1 MAHVCVVIH
10 MDDAQVGMQVPC
22 VQFWLTERRKGSWGS
37 WGARRQGLQG
47 ISQPLT
53 RSRSVSQSYRRHLV
67 PVSLSASGPSL
78 LSGTQAPDTY
88 LGEPSPAS
96 QRDRLCQRQTNNYLG
111 ERLWAGRG
119 SPQLA
124 RTELLERESQ
134 RALEHPRESW
144 AFPQRPIL
152 PPKPSHHSSAAQQP
166 SPSRPVAHLLQ
177 AGCQRHP
184 SVPPIMAVYRVC
196 VTTGA
201 YLMAGTLDNISVTLV
216 GTCGES
222 PKQRLDRVGRDF
234 APGSVQKY
242 KIRCSEELG
251 ELLLLRLHKERCT
264 LFPKDSWYCSRI
276 CVTDPGGTLSHFPC
290 YQWIEGY
297 CTIELR
303 PGTARTICQDSLPLL
318 RDHRTRELQA
328 RQECY
333 RSGNRYLPGFPMK
346 IDISSLLY
354 MEPNIRYSAT
364 KTTSLLFN
372 AIPASLGLKLRGLLD
387 RKGSWK
393 KLDDIRNILCCH
405 KTFTSEYVTEHWC
418 EDHFFG
424 YQYLNG
430 VNPVMLHCLSSLPLK
445 LPVTND
451 MVAPLLAPGTCLQ
464 TELERG
470 HIFLADYWILA
481 EAPVHCINGRPQYAA
496 APLCLLWLN
505 PQGALVPLAIQLS
518 QTPGPDSPIF
528 LPTDSDWDWLLA
540 KTWVRNSEFLVHE
553 NNTHFLCTHLLCEAF
568 AMATLRQLPLCHPIY
583 KLLLPHTRYTL
594 QVNTIARATLLN
606 PDGLVDKV
614 TSIGRQGLLY
624 LMSTGLAHFT
634 YTSFCLP
641 DSLRARGVL
650 EIPNYHYR
658 DDGLKIWAAIESFVS
673 EIVGYYYPSDASV
686 QQDSELQAWVGEI
699 FAQAFLGRESSGFP
713 RQLCTLGELVKFLT
727 AIIFNCSAQHA
738 AVNSGQHD
746 FGVWM
751 PNAPSS
757 MRQPPPQTKGATTLK
772 SYLDTLPEVNTTCN
786 NILLFWLVSQ
796 EPKDQRPLGT
806 YLDEHFTEEA
816 PRQSITVFQNRL
828 AQISR
833 DIRERNRCLELPYA
847 YLDPPLIENSVSI

>member
-1 MAHVCVVIH
+1 
-10 MDDAQVGMQVPC
+10 
-22 VQFWLTERRKGSWGS
+22 
-37 WGARRQGLQG
+37 
-47 ISQPLT
+47 
-53 RSRSVSQSYRRHLV
+53 
-67 PVSLSASGPSL
+67 
-78 LSGTQAPDTY
+78 
-88 LGEPSPAS
+88 
-96 QRDRLCQRQTNNYLG
+96 
-111 ERLWAGRG
+111 
-119 SPQLA
+119 
-124 RTELLERESQ
+124 
-134 RALEHPRESW
+134 
-144 AFPQRPIL
+144 
-152 PPKPSHHSSAAQQP
+152 
-166 SPSRPVAHLLQ
+166 
-177 AGCQRHP
+177 
-184 SVPPIMAVYRVC
+184 MAVYRVR
-196 VTTGA
+196 VTTGP
-201 YLMAGTLDNISVTLV
+201 YLRAGTLDNISVTLV
-216 GTCGES
+216 GMCGES
-222 PKQRLDRVGRDF
+222 PKQLLDRMGRDF
-234 APGSVQKY
+234 APGS
-242 KIRCSEELG
+242 
-251 ELLLLRLHKERCT
+251 
-264 LFPKDSWYCSRI
+264 DSWYCSHI
-276 CVTDPGGTLSHFPC
+276 CVNGPDGTLSHFPC

-303 PGTARTICQDSLPLL
+303 PGTARTICQDSVPLL
-318 RDHRTRELQA
+318 LDHRKRELQA

-333 RSGNRYLPGFPMK
+333 CWKVYAPGFPGIVDVSNFEEMESNKKFALTKTTPRADQDDNSGNRYLPGFPMK
-346 IDISSLLY
+346 IDVPSLLH

-364 KTTSLLFN
+364 KTTSLIFN
-372 AIPASLGLKLRGLLD
+372 AIPVSLGMKLRGLID

-393 KLDDIRNILCCH
+393 KLDDIRNIFWCH
-405 KTFTSEYVTEHWC
+405 KTVTSEYVTEHWC
-418 EDHFFG
+418 EDQFFG

-430 VNPVMLHCLSSLPLK
+430 INPVMLHRLSSLPSK

-451 MVAPLLAPGTCLQ
+451 MVGPLLGPGTCLQ
-464 TELERG
+464 TELQRG
-470 HIFLADYWILA
+470 NIFLADYWILA
-481 EAPVHCINGRPQYAA
+481 EAPVHCLNGRQQYVA

-505 PQGALVPLAIQLS
+505 PQGTLMPLAIQLS

-553 NNTHFLCTHLLCEAF
+553 HNTHFLCTHLLCEAF

-606 PDGLVDKV
+606 PEGLVDKV

-624 LMSTGLAHFT
+624 LMSAGLAHFT
-634 YTSFCLP
+634 YTNFCLP
-641 DSLRARGVL
+641 DSLQARGVL
-650 EIPNYHYR
+650 AIPNYHYR

-699 FAQAFLGRESSGFP
+699 FDQAFLGRESSGSLTLVVRSKVEAIRFIQERDDGDWIVVETEGFP
-713 RQLCTLGELVKFLT
+713 RRLCTPKELVKFLT

-746 FGVWM
+746 FGAWM

-757 MRQPPPQTKGATTLK
+757 MRQPPPQTKGTTTLK
-772 SYLDTLPEVNTTCN
+772 SYLETLPEVNVTCN

-806 YLDEHFTEEA
+806 YPDQHFTEEA
-816 PRQSITVFQNRL
+816 PQRSIAAFQSRL

-833 DIRERNRCLELPYA
+833 DIRERNQGLALPYA

>member
-1 MAHVCVVIH
+1 MPRGAFR
-10 MDDAQVGMQVPC
+10 PC
-22 VQFWLTERRKGSWGS
+22 LPALYFAFLTCPTPEQRM
-37 WGARRQGLQG
+37 
-47 ISQPLT
+47 
-53 RSRSVSQSYRRHLV
+53 
-67 PVSLSASGPSL
+67 
-78 LSGTQAPDTY
+78 SGTQAPDIH
-88 LGEPSPAS
+88 LGEPARGTGCVRGKQTSIRVQDCGRREEARAAS
-96 QRDRLCQRQTNNYLG
+96 R
-111 ERLWAGRG
+111 
-119 SPQLA
+119 
-124 RTELLERESQ
+124 ELRREKAQ
-134 RALEHPRESW
+134 EHPRESW
-144 AFPQRPIL
+144 AHPQPYPAPQPLALRPETQPCPACRSSPPGRLLLRPAL
-152 PPKPSHHSSAAQQP
+152 PGHPF
-166 SPSRPVAHLLQ
+166 LL
-177 AGCQRHP
+177 
-184 SVPPIMAVYRVC
+184 PIMAVYRLC
-196 VTTGA
+196 VTTGP
-201 YLMAGTLDNISVTLV
+201 YLRAGTLDNISVTLV

-222 PKQRLDRVGRDF
+222 PKQRLDRMGRDF

-242 KIRCSEELG
+242 KVRCTAELG
-251 ELLLLRLHKERCT
+251 ELLLLRVHKERYA
-264 LFPKDSWYCSRI
+264 FFRKDSWYCSRI
-276 CVTDPGGTLSHFPC
+276 CVTEPDGSVSHFPC

-297 CTIELR
+297 CTVELR

-318 RDHRTRELQA
+318 LDHRTRELRA

-333 RSGNRYLPGFPMK
+333 RWKIYAPGFPCMVDVNSFQEMESDKKFALTKTTTCVDQGDSSGNRYLPGFPMK
-346 IDISSLLY
+346 IDIPSLMY
-354 MEPNIRYSAT
+354 MEPNVRYSAT
-364 KTTSLLFN
+364 KTISLLFN
-372 AIPASLGLKLRGLLD
+372 AIPASLGMKLRGLLD

-393 KLDDIRNILCCH
+393 KLDDMQNIFWCH
-405 KTFTSEYVTEHWC
+405 KTFTTKYVTEHWC

-430 VNPVMLHCLSSLPLK
+430 VNPVMLHCISSLPSK

-451 MVAPLLAPGTCLQ
+451 MVAPLLGQDTCLQ

-470 HIFLADYWILA
+470 NIFLADYWILA
-481 EAPVHCINGRPQYAA
+481 EAPTHCLNGRQQYVA
-496 APLCLLWLN
+496 APLCLLWLS

-528 LPTDSDWDWLLA
+528 LPTDSEWDWLLA

-606 PDGLVDKV
+606 PEGLVDQV
-614 TSIGRQGLLY
+614 TSIGRQGLIY

-634 YTSFCLP
+634 YTNFCLP

-650 EIPNYHYR
+650 AIPNYHYR

-686 QQDSELQAWVGEI
+686 QQDSELQAWTGEI

-713 RQLCTLGELVKFLT
+713 SRLCTPGEMVKFLT

-746 FGVWM
+746 FGAWM

-757 MRQPPPQTKGATTLK
+757 MRQPPPQTKGTTTLK
-772 SYLDTLPEVNTTCN
+772 TYLDTLPEVNISCN
-786 NILLFWLVSQ
+786 NLLLFWLVSQ

-806 YLDEHFTEEA
+806 YPDEHFTEEA
-816 PRQSITVFQNRL
+816 PRRSIAAFQSRL

-833 DIRERNRCLELPYA
+833 DIQERNQGLALPYT

>member
-1 MAHVCVVIH
+1 M
-10 MDDAQVGMQVPC
+10 
-22 VQFWLTERRKGSWGS
+22 
-37 WGARRQGLQG
+37 
-47 ISQPLT
+47 SQPE
-53 RSRSVSQSYRRHLV
+53 
-67 PVSLSASGPSL
+67 GPAVL
-78 LSGTQAPDTY
+78 EAGKQVL
-88 LGEPSPAS
+88 E
-96 QRDRLCQRQTNNYLG
+96 CK
-111 ERLWAGRG
+111 LWAGRG
-119 SPQLA
+119 SSSLQ
-124 RTELLERESQ
+124 R
-134 RALEHPRESW
+134 RALETAQEHPGESW
-144 AFPQRPIL
+144 ALSQAHAAPL
-152 PPKPSHHSSAAQQP
+152 PPRPPPPKSSPAGPAAP
-166 SPSRPVAHLLQ
+166 LLP
-177 AGCQRHP
+177 AGCCCGQFCRGHP
-184 SVPPIMAVYRVC
+184 SLPFTMAVYRLC
-196 VTTGA
+196 VTTGP

-222 PKQRLDRVGRDF
+222 PKQRLDRIGRDF
-234 APGSVQKY
+234 TAGSVQKY
-242 KIRCSEELG
+242 KVRSSAELG
-251 ELLLLRLHKERCT
+251 ELLLLRVHKER
-264 LFPKDSWYCSRI
+264 FAFFRKDSWYCSRI
-276 CVTDPGGTLSHFPC
+276 CVTAPDGTVSHFPC
-290 YQWIEGY
+290 YQWIEGHR
-297 CTIELR
+297 TMELR

-318 RDHRTRELQA
+318 LDHRNRELRA

-333 RSGNRYLPGFPMK
+333 RWKIYAPGFPRMVDVSSFEEMESDKKFALTKMPPRADQGDSSGNRYLPGFPMK
-346 IDISSLLY
+346 IDIPSLLH
-354 MEPNIRYSAT
+354 MEPNIRYSVT
-364 KTTSLLFN
+364 KTTSLLLN
-372 AIPASLGLKLRGLLD
+372 AIPASVGMKLRGLLD

-393 KLDDIRNILCCH
+393 KLDDIRNIFWFH
-405 KTFTSEYVTEHWC
+405 KTFTIEYVTEHWC

-430 VNPVMLHCLSSLPLK
+430 VNPVMLHCLSSLPSK

-451 MVAPLLAPGTCLQ
+451 MVAPLLGPGTCLQ

-470 HIFLADYWILA
+470 NIFLADYWVLA
-481 EAPVHCINGRPQYAA
+481 EAPTHCLNGRPQYAA

-528 LPTDSDWDWLLA
+528 LPTDSEWDWLLA

-606 PDGLVDKV
+606 PEGLVDKV

-634 YTSFCLP
+634 YTNFCLP

-650 EIPNYHYR
+650 AIPNYHYR

-673 EIVGYYYPSDASV
+673 EIVGYYYPSEASV

-713 RQLCTLGELVKFLT
+713 SRLCTPGELVKFLT

-746 FGVWM
+746 FGAWM

-757 MRQPPPQTKGATTLK
+757 MRQPPPQTKGTTTLK
-772 SYLDTLPEVNTTCN
+772 SYLDTLPEVNITCN
-786 NILLFWLVSQ
+786 NLLLFWLVSQ

-806 YLDEHFTEEA
+806 YPDEHFTEEA
-816 PRQSITVFQNRL
+816 PRRSIAAFQSRL

-833 DIRERNRCLELPYA
+833 DIRERNQSLALPYT

>member
-1 MAHVCVVIH
+1 M
-10 MDDAQVGMQVPC
+10 
-22 VQFWLTERRKGSWGS
+22 
-37 WGARRQGLQG
+37 
-47 ISQPLT
+47 SQPE
-53 RSRSVSQSYRRHLV
+53 
-67 PVSLSASGPSL
+67 GPAVL
-78 LSGTQAPDTY
+78 EAGKQVL
-88 LGEPSPAS
+88 E
-96 QRDRLCQRQTNNYLG
+96 CK
-111 ERLWAGRG
+111 LWAGRG
-119 SPQLA
+119 SSSLQ
-124 RTELLERESQ
+124 R
-134 RALEHPRESW
+134 RALETAQEHPGESW
-144 AFPQRPIL
+144 ALSQAHAAPL
-152 PPKPSHHSSAAQQP
+152 PPRPPPPKSSPAGPAAP
-166 SPSRPVAHLLQ
+166 LLP
-177 AGCQRHP
+177 AGCCCGQFCRGHP
-184 SVPPIMAVYRVC
+184 SLPFTMAVYRLC
-196 VTTGA
+196 VTTGP

-222 PKQRLDRVGRDF
+222 PKQRLDRIGRDF
-234 APGSVQKY
+234 TAGSVQKY
-242 KIRCSEELG
+242 KVRSSAELG
-251 ELLLLRLHKERCT
+251 ELLLLRVHKER
-264 LFPKDSWYCSRI
+264 FAFFRKDSWYCSRI
-276 CVTDPGGTLSHFPC
+276 CVTAPDGTVSHFPC
-290 YQWIEGY
+290 YQWIEGHR
-297 CTIELR
+297 TMELR

-318 RDHRTRELQA
+318 LDHRNRELRA

-333 RSGNRYLPGFPMK
+333 RWKIYAPGFPRMV
-346 IDISSLLY
+346 DVSSFEE
-354 MEPNIRYSAT
+354 MESDKKFALT
-364 KTTSLLFN
+364 KMPPRADQGDRSV
-372 AIPASLGLKLRGLLD
+372 GMKLRGLLD

-393 KLDDIRNILCCH
+393 KLDDIRNIFWFH
-405 KTFTSEYVTEHWC
+405 KTFTIEYVTEHWC

-430 VNPVMLHCLSSLPLK
+430 VNPVMLHCLSSLPSK

-451 MVAPLLAPGTCLQ
+451 MVAPLLGPGTCLQ

-470 HIFLADYWILA
+470 NIFLADYWVLA
-481 EAPVHCINGRPQYAA
+481 EAPTHCLNGRPQYAA

-528 LPTDSDWDWLLA
+528 LPTDSEWDWLLA

-606 PDGLVDKV
+606 PEGLVDKV

-634 YTSFCLP
+634 YTNFCLP

-650 EIPNYHYR
+650 AIPNYHYR

-673 EIVGYYYPSDASV
+673 EIVGYYYPSEASV

-713 RQLCTLGELVKFLT
+713 SRLCTPGELVKFLT

-746 FGVWM
+746 FGAWM

-757 MRQPPPQTKGATTLK
+757 MRQPPPQTKGTTTLK
-772 SYLDTLPEVNTTCN
+772 SYLDTLPEVNITCN
-786 NILLFWLVSQ
+786 NLLLFWLVSQ

-806 YLDEHFTEEA
+806 YPDEHFTEEA
-816 PRQSITVFQNRL
+816 PRRSIAAFQSRL

-833 DIRERNRCLELPYA
+833 DIRERNQSLALPYT

>member
-1 MAHVCVVIH
+1 MA
-10 MDDAQVGMQVPC
+10 
-22 VQFWLTERRKGSWGS
+22 L
-37 WGARRQGLQG
+37 
-47 ISQPLT
+47 
-53 RSRSVSQSYRRHLV
+53 
-67 PVSLSASGPSL
+67 
-78 LSGTQAPDTY
+78 
-88 LGEPSPAS
+88 
-96 QRDRLCQRQTNNYLG
+96 
-111 ERLWAGRG
+111 
-119 SPQLA
+119 
-124 RTELLERESQ
+124 
-134 RALEHPRESW
+134 
-144 AFPQRPIL
+144 
-152 PPKPSHHSSAAQQP
+152 
-166 SPSRPVAHLLQ
+166 
-177 AGCQRHP
+177 
-184 SVPPIMAVYRVC
+184 YRVC
-196 VTTGA
+196 VTTGP
-201 YLMAGTLDNISVTLV
+201 YLMAGTLDNIFVTLV

-222 PKQRLDRVGRDF
+222 PKQRLDRMGRDF
-234 APGSVQKY
+234 ASGSVQKY
-242 KIRCSEELG
+242 LVRCSEELG
-251 ELLLLRLHKERCT
+251 ELLMLRLHKERYAF
-264 LFPKDSWYCSRI
+264 FPQDSWYCSCI
-276 CVTDPGGTLSHFPC
+276 CVTAPDGTFSHFPC
-290 YQWIEGY
+290 YQWMEGY

-318 RDHRTRELQA
+318 LDHRKRELQA

-333 RSGNRYLPGFPMK
+333 RWKVYAPGFPRIIDVSSFEEMESDKKFALTKTAPCADPGDSSGNRYLPGFPMK
-346 IDISSLLY
+346 IDIPSLLH

-372 AIPASLGLKLRGLLD
+372 AIPASLGMKLRGLLD
-387 RKGSWK
+387 RRGSWK
-393 KLDDIRNILCCH
+393 KLDDIRNIMRCH
-405 KTFTSEYVTEHWC
+405 KTLTSEYVREHWC
-418 EDHFFG
+418 EDQFFG

-430 VNPVMLHCLSSLPLK
+430 VNPVMLHCLSSLPSK
-445 LPVTND
+445 LPITND
-451 MVAPLLAPGTCLQ
+451 MVAPSLGPGTCLQ

-470 HIFLADYWILA
+470 NIFLADYWIL
-481 EAPVHCINGRPQYAA
+481 EEVPVHCINGRPQFVA

-505 PQGALVPLAIQLS
+505 PQGALVPLAIQLC

-528 LPTDSDWDWLLA
+528 LPTDTDWDWLLA

-606 PDGLVDKV
+606 PEGLVDKV

-634 YTSFCLP
+634 YTNFCLP

-650 EIPNYHYR
+650 DIPNYHYR

-673 EIVGYYYPSDASV
+673 EIVGYYYTSDASV
-686 QQDSELQAWVGEI
+686 QQDSELQAWVAEI

-713 RQLCTLGELVKFLT
+713 RQLCTQGELVKFLT

-746 FGVWM
+746 FGAWM

-757 MRQPPPQTKGATTLK
+757 MRQPPPQTKGTTTLK

-806 YLDEHFTEEA
+806 YPDEHFTEEA
-816 PRQSITVFQNRL
+816 PRRSIVVFQNRL

-833 DIRERNRCLELPYA
+833 DIRERNRGLALPYA

>member
-234 APGSVQKY
+234 APGS
-242 KIRCSEELG
+242 
-251 ELLLLRLHKERCT
+251 
-264 LFPKDSWYCSRI
+264 
-276 CVTDPGGTLSHFPC
+276 
-290 YQWIEGY
+290 
-297 CTIELR
+297 
-303 PGTARTICQDSLPLL
+303 
-318 RDHRTRELQA
+318 RELFVRTPCPSFGITGHGNSRPDRNATDVSSFEEMESDRKFALTKTAPCADQGDS
-328 RQECY
+328 
-333 RSGNRYLPGFPMK
+333 SGNRYLPGFPMK

>member
-1 MAHVCVVIH
+1 
-10 MDDAQVGMQVPC
+10 
-22 VQFWLTERRKGSWGS
+22 
-37 WGARRQGLQG
+37 
-47 ISQPLT
+47 
-53 RSRSVSQSYRRHLV
+53 
-67 PVSLSASGPSL
+67 
-78 LSGTQAPDTY
+78 
-88 LGEPSPAS
+88 
-96 QRDRLCQRQTNNYLG
+96 
-111 ERLWAGRG
+111 
-119 SPQLA
+119 
-124 RTELLERESQ
+124 
-134 RALEHPRESW
+134 
-144 AFPQRPIL
+144 
-152 PPKPSHHSSAAQQP
+152 
-166 SPSRPVAHLLQ
+166 
-177 AGCQRHP
+177 
-184 SVPPIMAVYRVC
+184 MAVYCVR
-196 VTTGA
+196 VTTGS
-201 YLMAGTLDNISVTLV
+201 YLMAGTLDNIFVTLV

-222 PKQRLDRVGRDF
+222 PKQRLDRLGRDF

-242 KIRCSEELG
+242 KVRCSAELG
-251 ELLLLRLHKERCT
+251 ELLLLRLHKERYAFLST
-264 LFPKDSWYCSRI
+264 DSWYCSRI
-276 CVTDPGGTLSHFPC
+276 RVTAPDGTLSQFPC

-318 RDHRTRELQA
+318 LDHRKRELQA

-333 RSGNRYLPGFPMK
+333 RWKVYAPGFPGIIDVRSFEEMESDKKFALTKTTPCADQGNSSGNRYLPGFPMK
-346 IDISSLLY
+346 IDIPSLLY

-372 AIPASLGLKLRGLLD
+372 AIPASLGMKLRGLLD

-393 KLDDIRNILCCH
+393 RLGDIRNILRCH
-405 KTFTSEYVTEHWC
+405 KTITSEYVTEHWR

-430 VNPVMLHCLSSLPLK
+430 VNPVMLHCLSSLPSK
-445 LPVTND
+445 LPVTHD
-451 MVAPLLAPGTCLQ
+451 MVAPVLGPGTCLQ
-464 TELERG
+464 TELE
-470 HIFLADYWILA
+470 
-481 EAPVHCINGRPQYAA
+481 
-496 APLCLLWLN
+496 
-505 PQGALVPLAIQLS
+505 
-518 QTPGPDSPIF
+518 
-528 LPTDSDWDWLLA
+528 
-540 KTWVRNSEFLVHE
+540 
-553 NNTHFLCTHLLCEAF
+553 
-568 AMATLRQLPLCHPIY
+568 
-583 KLLLPHTRYTL
+583 
-594 QVNTIARATLLN
+594 
-606 PDGLVDKV
+606 V

-634 YTSFCLP
+634 YTNFCLP

-650 EIPNYHYR
+650 AIPNYHYR

-673 EIVGYYYPSDASV
+673 EIVGYYYPGDTSV

-713 RQLCTLGELVKFLT
+713 RRLCSPGELVKFLT

-757 MRQPPPQTKGATTLK
+757 MRQPPPQTKGTTTLK

-806 YLDEHFTEEA
+806 YPDEHFTEDA
-816 PRQSITVFQNRL
+816 PRRSIAAFQNRL

-833 DIRERNRCLELPYA
+833 DIRERNRGLELPYA

>member
-1 MAHVCVVIH
+1 MPRGAFRCY
-10 MDDAQVGMQVPC
+10 VPALYF
-22 VQFWLTERRKGSWGS
+22 VFLTGPTPERRLRS
-37 WGARRQGLQG
+37 GALD
-47 ISQPLT
+47 I
-53 RSRSVSQSYRRHLV
+53 
-67 PVSLSASGPSL
+67 
-78 LSGTQAPDTY
+78 Y
-88 LGEPSPAS
+88 LGEPA
-96 QRDRLCQRQTNNYLG
+96 RGTGCVGDKQTSIRVQG
-111 ERLWAGRG
+111 CGRG
-119 SPQLA
+119 EGA
-124 RTELLERESQ
+124 RASSREFRREREKAQ
-134 RALEHPRESW
+134 EHPGESW
-144 AFPQRPIL
+144 ALSQPYPTPQPLGLHPEAHPGPTCRS
-152 PPKPSHHSSAAQQP
+152 PPPG
-166 SPSRPVAHLLQ
+166 RLLLWP
-177 AGCQRHP
+177 HFL
-184 SVPPIMAVYRVC
+184 PPIMAVYRLC
-196 VTTGA
+196 VTTGP
-201 YLMAGTLDNISVTLV
+201 YLKAGTLDNISVTLV

-222 PKQRLDRVGRDF
+222 PKQRLDRMGRDF

-242 KIRCSEELG
+242 KVRCSAELG
-251 ELLLLRLHKERCT
+251 ELLLLRVHKERYA
-264 LFPKDSWYCSRI
+264 FFRKDSWYCSRI
-276 CVTDPGGTLSHFPC
+276 CVTEPDGTVSHFPC

-297 CTIELR
+297 CTVELR
-303 PGTARTICQDSLPLL
+303 PGTARTVCQDSLPLL
-318 RDHRTRELQA
+318 LDHRTRELQA

-333 RSGNRYLPGFPMK
+333 RWKIYAPGFPRIVDVSSFQEMESDKKFALTKTTTCVDQDDSSGNRYLPGFPMK
-346 IDISSLLY
+346 IDIPSLLY

-364 KTTSLLFN
+364 KTASLLFN
-372 AIPASLGLKLRGLLD
+372 AIPASLGMKLRGLLD

-393 KLDDIRNILCCH
+393 KLDDMRNIFWCH
-405 KTFTSEYVTEHWC
+405 KTFTTKYVTEHWR

-430 VNPVMLHCLSSLPLK
+430 VNPIMLHCISSLPSK

-451 MVAPLLAPGTCLQ
+451 MVAPLLGQSTCLQ
-464 TELERG
+464 TELEVGKDLGRYRNG
-470 HIFLADYWILA
+470 PGCISPMDLILWA
-481 EAPVHCINGRPQYAA
+481 
-496 APLCLLWLN
+496 
-505 PQGALVPLAIQLS
+505 LS

-606 PDGLVDKV
+606 PEGLVDQV

-634 YTSFCLP
+634 YTNFCLP

-650 EIPNYHYR
+650 AIPNYYYR

-713 RQLCTLGELVKFLT
+713 SRLCTPGELVKFLT

-746 FGVWM
+746 FGAYI

-757 MRQPPPQTKGATTLK
+757 MRQPPPQAKGTTTLK
-772 SYLDTLPEVNTTCN
+772 TYLDTLPEVNVSCN
-786 NILLFWLVSQ
+786 NLLLFWLVSQ

-806 YLDEHFTEEA
+806 YPDEHFTEEA
-816 PRQSITVFQNRL
+816 PRRSIAAFQSRL

-833 DIRERNRCLELPYA
+833 DIRERNQGLELPYT

>member
-1 MAHVCVVIH
+1 
-10 MDDAQVGMQVPC
+10 
-22 VQFWLTERRKGSWGS
+22 
-37 WGARRQGLQG
+37 
-47 ISQPLT
+47 
-53 RSRSVSQSYRRHLV
+53 
-67 PVSLSASGPSL
+67 
-78 LSGTQAPDTY
+78 
-88 LGEPSPAS
+88 
-96 QRDRLCQRQTNNYLG
+96 
-111 ERLWAGRG
+111 
-119 SPQLA
+119 
-124 RTELLERESQ
+124 
-134 RALEHPRESW
+134 
-144 AFPQRPIL
+144 
-152 PPKPSHHSSAAQQP
+152 
-166 SPSRPVAHLLQ
+166 
-177 AGCQRHP
+177 
-184 SVPPIMAVYRVC
+184 MAVYRLC
-196 VTTGA
+196 VTTGS
-201 YLMAGTLDNISVTLV
+201 YLKAGTLDNIYATLV

-234 APGSVQKY
+234 ASGSVQKY
-242 KIRCSEELG
+242 KVRCAELG
-251 ELLLLRLHKERCT
+251 EILLLRLHKER
-264 LFPKDSWYCSRI
+264 FAFFRKDPWYCSHI
-276 CVTDPGGTLSHFPC
+276 SVTAPDGTVTHFPS

-297 CTIELR
+297 CTVELR

-318 RDHRTRELQA
+318 LDHRKRELQA

-333 RSGNRYLPGFPMK
+333 RWKIYAPGFPRMLDVSSFEEIESDQKFALTKTVLCADQDDNPGNRYLPGFPMK
-346 IDISSLLY
+346 VDIPSLLH

-364 KTTSLLFN
+364 KTASLIFN
-372 AIPASLGLKLRGLLD
+372 AIPASLGMKIRGLLD

-393 KLDDIRNILCCH
+393 KLDDIRNIFWCH

-418 EDHFFG
+418 EDSFFG

-430 VNPVMLHCLSSLPLK
+430 VNPVMLHCLSSLPSK

-451 MVAPLLAPGTCLQ
+451 MVAPLLGPGTCLQ

-481 EAPVHCINGRPQYAA
+481 EAPVHCLNGRQQYVA

-505 PQGALVPLAIQLS
+505 PQGVLLPLAIQLS
-518 QTPGPDSPIF
+518 QTPGPESPIF
-528 LPTDSDWDWLLA
+528 LPTDCELDWLLA

-568 AMATLRQLPLCHPIY
+568 SMATLRQLPLCHPIY

-606 PDGLVDKV
+606 PEGLVDKV
-614 TSIGRQGLLY
+614 TSIGRRGLIY

-634 YTSFCLP
+634 YTDFCLP

-650 EIPNYHYR
+650 NIPNYHYR
-658 DDGLKIWAAIESFVS
+658 DDGLKIWAAIERFVS
-673 EIVGYYYPSDASV
+673 EIVSYYYPDDASV

-699 FAQAFLGRESSGFP
+699 FAQAFLGRENSGFP
-713 RQLCTLGELVKFLT
+713 SRLCTPGELGKYLT

-746 FGVWM
+746 FGAWM

-757 MRQPPPQTKGATTLK
+757 MRQPPPQAKGNTTMK
-772 SYLDTLPEVNTTCN
+772 TYLDTLPEVNITCSN
-786 NILLFWLVSQ
+786 LLLFWLVSQ

-806 YLDEHFTEEA
+806 YPDEHFTEEA
-816 PRQSITVFQNRL
+816 PRQSIAAFQNCL
-828 AQISR
+828 AQISK
-833 DIRERNRCLELPYA
+833 DIRERNKSLALPYA

>member
-1 MAHVCVVIH
+1 
-10 MDDAQVGMQVPC
+10 
-22 VQFWLTERRKGSWGS
+22 
-37 WGARRQGLQG
+37 
-47 ISQPLT
+47 
-53 RSRSVSQSYRRHLV
+53 
-67 PVSLSASGPSL
+67 
-78 LSGTQAPDTY
+78 
-88 LGEPSPAS
+88 
-96 QRDRLCQRQTNNYLG
+96 
-111 ERLWAGRG
+111 
-119 SPQLA
+119 
-124 RTELLERESQ
+124 
-134 RALEHPRESW
+134 
-144 AFPQRPIL
+144 
-152 PPKPSHHSSAAQQP
+152 
-166 SPSRPVAHLLQ
+166 
-177 AGCQRHP
+177 
-184 SVPPIMAVYRVC
+184 MAVYRVC
-196 VTTGA
+196 VTTGS
-201 YLMAGTLDNISVTLV
+201 YLKAGTLDNISVTLV

-222 PKQRLDRVGRDF
+222 PRQRLDRMGRDF
-234 APGSVQKY
+234 TAGSVQKY
-242 KIRCSEELG
+242 KVRCSQELG
-251 ELLLLRLHKERCT
+251 ELLLLRLHKERYAF
-264 LFPKDSWYCSRI
+264 FPKDSWYCSRI
-276 CVTDPGGTLSHFPC
+276 CVTAPDGTLSHFPC

-297 CTIELR
+297 CTTELR
-303 PGTARTICQDSLPLL
+303 TGTARTVCQDSLPLL
-318 RDHRTRELQA
+318 LDHRKRELQA

-333 RSGNRYLPGFPMK
+333 RWKVYAPGFPRMVDVSSFREMESNEKFALTKTTPCADQGDSSGNRYLPGFPMK
-346 IDISSLLY
+346 IDIPSLLY
-354 MEPNIRYSAT
+354 MEPNIRYSVT

-393 KLDDIRNILCCH
+393 KLDDIRNILCGH
-405 KTFTSEYVTEHWC
+405 KTFTSEYVTDHWH
-418 EDHFFG
+418 EDYFFG

-430 VNPVMLHCLSSLPLK
+430 VNPVMLHCLSSLPSK

-451 MVAPLLAPGTCLQ
+451 MVAPLLGPGTCLQ

-470 HIFLADYWILA
+470 NIFLADYWILA
-481 EAPVHCINGRPQYAA
+481 EVPVHCINGRPQYVA

-606 PDGLVDKV
+606 PEGLVDKV

-634 YTSFCLP
+634 YTNFCLP

-650 EIPNYHYR
+650 AIPNYHYR

-673 EIVGYYYPSDASV
+673 EIVGHYYPSNASV

-713 RQLCTLGELVKFLT
+713 RRLCSRGELVTFLT

-757 MRQPPPQTKGATTLK
+757 MRQPPPQTKGTATLK

-786 NILLFWLVSQ
+786 NTLLFWLVSQ

-806 YLDEHFTEEA
+806 YPDEHFTEEA
-816 PRQSITVFQNRL
+816 PRRSIAAFQSRL

-833 DIRERNRCLELPYA
+833 DIRARNRGLALPYA
-847 YLDPPLIENSVSI
+847 YLDPRVIENSVSI